1 MRLSVSKVSIY
12 MVCWLQLMMEGEQ
25 GAKILVGDGL
35 KIICACFSD
44 VSLDFNRQ
52 SCCPNPGVQSQGWR
66 PEFSAD
72 QLCDLE

>member
-44 VSLDFNRQ
+44 VS
-52 SCCPNPGVQSQGWR
+52 PG
-66 PEFSAD
+66 F
-72 QLCDLE
+72 